1 MKALM
6 LEAEWLPKSGYNT
19 SVKENESHE
28 TTSASMV
35 WKNPRLKL
43 IEKDIPKIREDE
55 VLIKIGACGVCG
67 SDVHMAAS
75 SEDGYMIFPGHTKF
89 PCVIGHEFSGEI
101 VEAGGKVYGLEEGD
115 MVAPEGMNW
124 CGVCDSCRRGLFNQ
138 CQNLQEIGFTIDGAF
153 AEYVAVKGKYCY
165 KINSFRNIFKDT
177 KDIYMAGAAIEP
189 AAVSYNAIF
198 SQAGGFLPGSTVAV
212 FGAGPIGLTAI
223 ALAKI
228 GGASKVIAVELNEF
242 RLNKA
247 KEFGADFTL
256 NLVELQ
262 KEKLNLVEYLCDITD
277 GHGVDIAVE
286 TTGVPHKIMG
296 TIVDSMAFG
305 SKIVQ
310 IGLTSELT
318 EIDLI
323 KLQMRGIH
331 LHGGYGH
338 AGYGNF
344 QNVINLIAAKRFE
357 ILKLISSKYDLDNVI
372 DAISQ
377 AHSLNETKI
386 MVLP

>member
-1 MKALM
+1 
-6 LEAEWLPKSGYNT
+6 
-19 SVKENESHE
+19 
-28 TTSASMV
+28 
-35 WKNPRLKL
+35 LKL

-67 SDVHMAAS
+67 SDIHMAES
-75 SEDGYMIFPGHTKF
+75 SDDGYMIFAGHAKF
-89 PCVIGHEFSGEI
+89 PCVIGHEFAGEI
-101 VEAGGKVYGLEEGD
+101 VEIGGKVYGLEEGD
-115 MVAPEGMNW
+115 IVAPEGMNW

-138 CQNLQEIGFTIDGAF
+138 CQNLQEFGFTIDGAF

-198 SQAGGFLPGSTVAV
+198 SQAGGFLPGSIVAV

-247 KEFGADFTL
+247 KEFGADFIL
-256 NLVELQ
+256 NPVELQ
-262 KEKLNLVEYLCDITD
+262 KAKLNLVEHLSDIT
-277 GHGVDIAVE
+277 GGCGINIAVE

-318 EIDLI
+318 EISLV
-323 KLQMRGIH
+323 KLQQKGIH
-331 LHGGYGH
+331 LHGGIGH

-344 QNVINLIAAKRFE
+344 QNVINLVAAKKFE
-357 ILKLISSKYDLDNVI
+357 ILRLISSKYNFDNVI
-372 DAISQ
+372 DAINH
-377 AHSLNETKI
+377 AHSLNEAKI
-386 MVLP
+386 MVLL

>member
-6 LEAEWLPKSGYNT
+6 LESEWVPKVGYNT
-19 SVKENESHE
+19 SVKEEESHE
-28 TTSASMV
+28 TSSASMV

-43 IEKDIPKIREDE
+43 IEKDIPKIKEDE
-55 VLIKIGACGVCG
+55 VLIKVGACGVCG
-67 SDVHMAAS
+67 SDVHMAES

-89 PCVIGHEFSGEI
+89 PCVIGHEFAGEI
-101 VEAGGKVYGLEEGD
+101 VEIGGKVYGLEEGD
-115 MVAPEGMNW
+115 IVAPEGMNW

-165 KINSFRNIFKDT
+165 KVNSFRNIFKDT
-177 KDIYMAGAAIEP
+177 KDICIAGAAIEP

-198 SQAGGFLPGSTVAV
+198 SQAGGFSPGSIVAV

-228 GGASKVIAVELNEF
+228 GGASKVIAIELNEF

-247 KEFGADFTL
+247 KEFGADFIL
-256 NLVELQ
+256 NPVELQ
-262 KEKLNLVEYLCDITD
+262 KEKLNLVEYLSDIT
-277 GHGVDIAVE
+277 GGCGINMAVE
-286 TTGVPHKIMG
+286 ATGVPHKIMG
-296 TIVDSMAFG
+296 TIVKSMAFG

-318 EIDLI
+318 EISLI
-323 KLQMRGIH
+323 KLQMKGIH
-331 LHGGYGH
+331 LHGGIGH

-344 QNVINLIAAKRFE
+344 QNVINLIATKKFE
-357 ILKLISSKYDLDNVI
+357 ILKLISSKYNIDNAI
-372 DAISQ
+372 DAINQ
-377 AHSLNETKI
+377 AHSLNQTKI